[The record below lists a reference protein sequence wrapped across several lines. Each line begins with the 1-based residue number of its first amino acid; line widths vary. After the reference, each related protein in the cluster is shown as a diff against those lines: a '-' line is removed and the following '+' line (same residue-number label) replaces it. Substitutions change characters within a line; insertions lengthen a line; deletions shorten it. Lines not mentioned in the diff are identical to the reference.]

1 MNKILFHVERGIGD
15 QACAEP
21 TVRFA
26 IELFPNAD
34 ISVLTDY
41 PLFFKHLKLANI
53 FTKKSQIQN
62 LAEYSVLKTFGD
74 GPDCTTN
81 CVDFSSL
88 SALRCQIPV
97 DKRQIKI
104 LPEFPDNPIVHEV
117 CLNDKHVVLHCN
129 RNESLKMKTF
139 PKEFWNTV
147 IDELI
152 ANGKVPV
159 LIGKTSG
166 ITGYVNTKSE
176 GCIDLREKL
185 SLNDVT
191 FLLQHCHYVI
201 SGDSFCVHLAS
212 SGYAKIG
219 FLSVWKHPDFIT
231 HYRDGR
237 WGWNMK
243 NFSNGGVYYIT
254 EPGEY
259 NYNPTYTPEPE
270 FFVQQYLEWIEGG
283 DERG

>member
-1 MNKILFHVERGIGD
+1 MTKILFHVERGLGD

-26 IELFPNAD
+26 IKLFPHYE

-41 PLFFKHLKLANI
+41 PLFFQHLPVKNI
-53 FTKKSQIQN
+53 FTKKSQIENMEQ
-62 LAEYSVLKTFGD
+62 YTILKTFGN

-81 CVDFSSL
+81 CVDFCSL
-88 SALRCQIPV
+88 SALQCQIPV
-97 DKRQIKI
+97 FDRHIKI
-104 LPEFPDNPIVHEV
+104 IPDMAKDPVIHEI
-117 CLNDKHVVLHCN
+117 CSDSKYVVIHCN

-152 ANGKVPV
+152 SSGKVPV

-191 FLLQHCHYVI
+191 VLLQNCFYVM

-237 WGWNMK
+237 WGWNMR
-243 NFSNGGVYYIT
+243 NFSKGGVYYIT
-254 EPGEY
+254 KPGEY
-259 NYNPTYTPEPE
+259 NYNPEFTPDPKI
-270 FFVQQYLEWIEGG
+270 FVQQYLDWIEGG
-283 DERG
+283 D

>member
-1 MNKILFHVERGIGD
+1 MNKFLFHVERGIGD

-26 IELFPNAD
+26 TELFPNVE

-41 PLFFKHLKLANI
+41 PLFFKHLPLKNI
-53 FTKKSQIQN
+53 YTKKSEIKN
-62 LAEYSVLKTFGD
+62 IEEYLILKTFGEVS
-74 GPDCTTN
+74 DCTIN

-88 SALRCQIPV
+88 SAMKCQIPV

-104 LPEFPDNPIVHEV
+104 IPEYPTNTAIHKI
-117 CLNDKHVVLHCN
+117 CNDKQYVVLHCN

-139 PKEFWNTV
+139 PKEFWNSV

-152 ANGKVPV
+152 LNGKTPV

-166 ITGYVNTKSE
+166 ITGYVNTKSD
-176 GCIDLREKL
+176 GCIDFREKL

-191 FLLQHCHYVI
+191 FLLQNCSSVI

-212 SGYAKIG
+212 SGNAKIG
-219 FLSVWKHPDFIT
+219 FISVWKHPDFIT
-231 HYRDGR
+231 HYRSGV
-237 WGWNMK
+237 WSWNMR
-243 NFSNGGVYYIT
+243 NFSNGGVYYII
-254 EPGEY
+254 ESKEY
-259 NYNPTYTPEPE
+259 SYNPEYTPDPKS
-270 FFVQQYLEWIEGG
+270 FVKNFLEWIK
-283 DERG
+283 